1 MFLLMGK
8 IDQQKISELVR
19 SLIIGSDIMV
29 LDSVS
34 STNTMLSEIASSN
47 PGEGMVLIADEQTGG
62 RGRAGK
68 NWFSPSGSNI
78 YMSVLFRP
86 DIHPSYSPVFTFI
99 ASLALVKTLKGFNFV
114 PEVKWPNDILINGK
128 KVSGVL
134 TEMRSKEGKLDY
146 IIVGIGLNV
155 NLTEELINI
164 NLSGEVNKVTS
175 LFLESG
181 EKFGREQ
188 VASRLISVLDEY
200 YLKFLRLGTHFIVA
214 DWTNKW
220 GKLNEFVS
228 INVSGKIVS
237 GVVRKVDSYGYI
249 YIEEPGGNLKKIVAG
264 DMLFGN

>member
-1 MFLLMGK
+1 MGK
-8 IDQQKISELVR
+8 IDKQKISKLIR
-19 SLIIGSDIMV
+19 SLIIGRDV
-29 LDSVS
+29 RVFDSVS
-34 STNTMLSEIASSN
+34 STNTVLSEIALSD
-47 PGEGMVLIADEQTGG
+47 PGEGIVLIADEQTGG
-62 RGRAGK
+62 RGRGEK
-68 NWFSPSGSNI
+68 NWFSPGGSNI

-86 DIHPSYSPVFTFI
+86 DIYPSYSPVFTFI
-99 ASLALVKTLKGFNFV
+99 ASLALVKTLKGLNFA
-114 PEVKWPNDILINGK
+114 PEIKWPNDILIKGK

-134 TEMRSKEGKLDY
+134 TEMRSKEDKLDY

-155 NLTEELINI
+155 NLTEELIKL

-181 EKFGREQ
+181 KKFGREQ

-200 YLKFLRLGTHFIVA
+200 YLKFMRLGTHFIVA

-228 INVSGKIVS
+228 INVSGKVVS

-249 YIEEPGGNLKKIVAG
+249 YIEKSGGELKKIVAG